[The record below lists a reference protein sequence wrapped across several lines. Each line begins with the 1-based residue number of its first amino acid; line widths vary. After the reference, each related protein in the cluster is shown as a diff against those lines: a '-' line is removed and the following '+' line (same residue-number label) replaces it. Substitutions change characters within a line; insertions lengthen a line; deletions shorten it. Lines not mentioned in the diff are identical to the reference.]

1 MDCCTCSLSP
11 IDGYRARSID
21 IGITE
26 EALDLN
32 LSMARENGAQE
43 ANLNSGY
50 HCDPQELNFL
60 HPFWKET
67 NLDEVVPRSPPTS
80 GEKRISFGE
89 KVKKKVGWDSS
100 GVSKVCEEETDFVE
114 RGDRALCKVVK
125 IVEATIESSSG
136 TIIPILL
143 GVKDKTLL
151 QEMDT
156 ILSDVVGTLE
166 AGKPYRFSNSS
177 SLRIRPNSHALN
189 LISRAHVVF
198 QYFAGFPPEKLDTR
212 AWRNTA
218 DVAGNPPT
226 AIHITKIQKV
236 DKPKLARQASRSIY
250 CTHPDQ

>member
-11 IDGYRARSID
+11 IDGYQARSID

-50 HCDPQELNFL
+50 HCDPRELNFL
-60 HPFWKET
+60 HPFWNET
-67 NLDEVVPRSPPTS
+67 DCGEVLLGSSPKS
-80 GEKRISFGE
+80 GEKRVAFDKKIS
-89 KVKKKVGWDSS
+89 KKVGWDSADP
-100 GVSKVCEEETDFVE
+100 VKVCEEDTDFVE

-125 IVEATIESSSG
+125 IVETTIKSSSG

-143 GVKDKTLL
+143 GVKDKNML
-151 QEMDT
+151 QEMAD

-166 AGKPYRFSNSS
+166 AGKTYRFCNSS

-189 LISRAHVVF
+189 LISRSHVVF
-198 QYFAGFPPEKLDTR
+198 QYFAGFPPKKLDAR
-212 AWRNTA
+212 VWRNA
-218 DVAGNPPT
+218 AVAARNPPAAT
-226 AIHITKIQKV
+226 CGEKIQKV
-236 DKPKLARQASRSIY
+236 EKPKLVRQASHSIY